1 VGAVSRQRSRNS
13 VSWLLWRTATL
24 RCHTLSLLGPLPW
37 CTSLSCSVLIP
48 HPGTGPTPPPLP
60 ARRPSVRP
68 PTACRYYEPI
78 VKKSWDNLLDV
89 TAIVLA
95 NLCVSYIMTSQNE
108 EAEEIMRRCVHAT
121 NSGSSGMELPT
132 AVLCRSPSRTKRAG
146 ECAAVGPSVLFE
158 YPPSVQSL
166 TFALRTCRVEA
177 EEARVLADAAA
188 LAGAGDGMAPAGAGA
203 GGAAKK
209 PIFHLCIINLVIGT
223 LYCSKGNYEFGVSR
237 ILKSLEPLDRKL
249 GPDTWY
255 YAKRCFVA
263 LAEVMAKHM
272 ITLRDAVVNDIL
284 SFLEE
289 ADKAG
294 KAIVTVIAQG
304 SSNAAMSAT
313 TGSPAAGSAAAG
325 AGTDSRDADAAGT
338 SVLGASFVGASAA
351 LPGLGGPS
359 STRTVSY
366 EARLLRRMFM
376 HLKDEH

>member
-1 VGAVSRQRSRNS
+1 
-13 VSWLLWRTATL
+13 
-24 RCHTLSLLGPLPW
+24 
-37 CTSLSCSVLIP
+37 
-48 HPGTGPTPPPLP
+48 
-60 ARRPSVRP
+60 
-68 PTACRYYEPI
+68 
-78 VKKSWDNLLDV
+78 
-89 TAIVLA
+89 
-95 NLCVSYIMTSQNE
+95 
-108 EAEEIMRRCVHAT
+108 
-121 NSGSSGMELPT
+121 
-132 AVLCRSPSRTKRAG
+132 
-146 ECAAVGPSVLFE
+146 
-158 YPPSVQSL
+158 
-166 TFALRTCRVEA
+166 
-177 EEARVLADAAA
+177 
-188 LAGAGDGMAPAGAGA
+188 MAPVGAGA

-304 SSNAAMSAT
+304 SSNAAMTAA

-325 AGTDSRDADAAGT
+325 AGTDGGDGDAAGT